1 MCDSGYIK
9 ADSSNMSEVL
19 LCVIMIM
26 EYFNSNRDFISAEMR
41 GVKMRQ

>member
-9 ADSSNMSEVL
+9 ADSSNMSEVD
-19 LCVIMIM
+19 VIMIM
-26 EYFNSNRDFISAEMR
+26 DYFNSNRDFISAEMR